1 MKNLQSLCPRWAVI
15 LFCICLVSLHCT
27 AQEIKTK
34 TSNGVIEICTN
45 IGKGK
50 RNFSYTNQEAKA
62 LCDSLENNS
71 EDLEYNL
78 MYPDKKQLEKAADAG
93 KEYRNKVCYEFTKTT
108 DARIKLEGGR
118 LAIRVYIKPDGS
130 VVLRDISCSFNMLD
144 ILGSNGIDKLIRIVN
159 SNKVKP
165 SYIKGDYRTEWTCT
179 LKFPYLKDNSERV
192 VDEVLERKMRNKE
205 LEVMYVYTTLKARK
219 ERIMLLNNTK
229 GVSYYK
235 MYPNEKELKPQVEAC
250 NKYHDHIYNEFMG
263 YTKNADKLKGK
274 RIIIRVYSTPDG
286 TVILNG
292 IGSREDLLTPLGA
305 KEMEKLIEIVKSY
318 KFHPSNLQG
327 DYRLE
332 WTIPLQF
339 PE

>member
-15 LFCICLVSLHCT
+15 LFCICLVSLLCT
-27 AQEIKTK
+27 AQEIKTR
-34 TSNGVIEICTN
+34 TSNGVIEICKN
-45 IGKGK
+45 LGKGK

-93 KEYRNKVCYEFTKTT
+93 KEYRNKVYYEFTKTT

-130 VVLRDISCSFNMLD
+130 VVLRDISCNFNMLD

-159 SNKVKP
+159 SNKVKQ

-192 VDEVLERKMRNKE
+192 
-205 LEVMYVYTTLKARK
+205 
-219 ERIMLLNNTK
+219 
-229 GVSYYK
+229 
-235 MYPNEKELKPQVEAC
+235 
-250 NKYHDHIYNEFMG
+250 
-263 YTKNADKLKGK
+263 
-274 RIIIRVYSTPDG
+274 
-286 TVILNG
+286 
-292 IGSREDLLTPLGA
+292 
-305 KEMEKLIEIVKSY
+305 
-318 KFHPSNLQG
+318 
-327 DYRLE
+327 
-332 WTIPLQF
+332 
-339 PE
+339 

>member
-27 AQEIKTK
+27 AQEIKTR
-34 TSNGVIEICTN
+34 TSNGIIEICKN

-50 RNFSYTNQEAKA
+50 RNFSYTNQEAKF

-71 EDLEYNL
+71 ENLEYSL
-78 MYPDKKQLEKAADAG
+78 MYPEKKQLEKAADAG
-93 KEYRNKVCYEFTKTT
+93 KEYRNKVYSEFTKTT

-130 VVLRDISCSFNMLD
+130 VVLRDISCSFNMLE

-165 SYIKGDYRTEWTCT
+165 SYIKGNYRTEWTCT

-192 VDEVLERKMRNKE
+192 VDDVLERKVRNEK

-229 GVSYYK
+229 KVSYYK
-235 MYPNEKELKPQVEAC
+235 MYPGEKELKPQIEAC
-250 NKYHDHIYNEFMG
+250 DKYHDYIYNEFMG

-274 RIIIRVYSTPDG
+274 RIMIRVYSTPDG
-286 TVILNG
+286 AVILNS
-292 IGSREDLLTPLGA
+292 IGCRDDLLTPMGA
-305 KEMEKLIEIVKSY
+305 KEMEKLVEIVKSY
-318 KFHPSNLQG
+318 KFNPSNIKG
-327 DYRLE
+327 DYRLA
-332 WTIPLQF
+332 WSIPIQF